1 MQIKIL
7 IVCLFFS
14 HLAFG
19 QFVAGK
25 KMLQGD
31 FNLGISVNGNDK
43 TTTNTNTFNSRDI
56 RVGIGSQ
63 IAYIENET
71 RQWGFGG
78 NFSFADNANKSTNKN
93 SLGSTL
99 NTNHSIGFSFSPTI
113 FRTHLKKL
121 MPNLYGGFRYYGS
134 IGYSTNKSSSTNEF
148 TSTVSQPA
156 STASSFSLKQNSVN
170 AGIGLTSQFYYFIT
184 QKWGLSANIGYLDMS
199 FVRDLKSKNWSFNT
213 YSGFNNF
220 GFGLF
225 KILDK

>member
-14 HLAFG
+14 HVAFG

-25 KMLQGD
+25 KMLQGG

-43 TTTNTNTFNSRDI
+43 TTTNTFNSHDI
-56 RVGIGSQ
+56 RASIGSQ
-63 IAYIENET
+63 IAYIESET
-71 RQWGFGG
+71 QQWGFGG
-78 NFSFADNANKSTNKN
+78 NLSFADNANKSTNKN

-99 NTNHSIGFSFSPTI
+99 NTNHSIGFAFSPTI

-121 MPNLYGGFRYYGS
+121 MPSLYGGFRYYGS
-134 IGYSTNKSSSTNEF
+134 IGYSINKSNNATEF
-148 TSTVSQPA
+148 TSTVSQSA
-156 STASSFSLKQNSVN
+156 STTSSFSLKQNSVN
-170 AGIGLTSQFYYFIT
+170 ADIGLTSQFYYFIT
-184 QKWGLSANIGYLDMS
+184 PKWGLSANIGYINMS
-199 FVRDLKSKNWSFNT
+199 FVSNLESKNWSFNT